1 MIVDNSKLIIR
12 QAKLSDV
19 EFIAT
24 TIIEA
29 EKSGTDNIGSANYF
43 EITEEEY
50 KKYLIRMLEEE
61 VDGCEISLSS
71 FVVAEYDGEP
81 VAARGGWLE
90 CDNED
95 NMPSALLKS
104 NLYGYVLPEENLLRG
119 AKKYNIVKDIQI
131 EREPGSYQLENSFT
145 RADFRGNHI
154 MGKLDNYHIDKAIK
168 KGVKKIQAH
177 VFLNNE
183 QSLRACERS
192 GFKVVKQY
200 VSTHPLTKK
209 LYPDNTMVLLERYL

>member
-1 MIVDNSKLIIR
+1 MIDDSKLIIR
-12 QAKLSDV
+12 EAKLSDA

-29 EKSGTDNIGSANYF
+29 EKSNTDKLGSANYF
-43 EITEEEY
+43 EITEDEY
-50 KKYLIRMLEEE
+50 KHYLVQMLEEE

-71 FVVAEYDGEP
+71 FVVAEYDREP

-95 NMPSALLKS
+95 NMPSAILKS
-104 NLYGYVLPEENLLRG
+104 NLYGYVLPKENLLKG
-119 AKKYNIVKDIQI
+119 ASKYDIVKDIQI
-131 EREPGSYQLENSFT
+131 DREPGTYQLENSFT

-154 MGKLDNYHIDKAIK
+154 MGKLDKYHIDKAIE

-192 GFKVVKQY
+192 GFTIVKQY
-200 VSTHPLTKK
+200 VSNHPLTKK
-209 LYPDNTMVLLERYL
+209 YYPDNTMVLLERYL